1 MRRHLDGELRQAPL
15 SVLAPDPLDRFGT
28 AGASYQMTPLPDP
41 ASPQLTSG
49 QRLDVHTR
57 AGAEGDFRQLVSC
70 WSSRRL
76 AGGVRFYAP
85 EDTVPIEGI
94 VPAQWRSAVVEDR
107 PDGSRG
113 VERIPYE
120 LCVLA
125 ALREAIRR
133 REVWVVGAV
142 RWRDPDA
149 NSVIDAII
157 SGSRIAPAS
166 RPRRC
171 SPPRCRAA
179 AHRYCGRS

>member
-1 MRRHLDGELRQAPL
+1 MMRKFPPVMRVMA
-15 SVLAPDPLDRFGT
+15 AT
-28 AGASYQMTPLPDP
+28 AST
-41 ASPQLTSG
+41 
-49 QRLDVHTR
+49 V
-57 AGAEGDFRQLVSC
+57 AGAELLPGGGEHGVPVGVVERPVLVGE
-70 WSSRRL
+70 
-76 AGGVRFYAP
+76 ADP
-85 EDTVPIEGI
+85 
-94 VPAQWRSAVVEDR
+94 RSAVVEDR